1 MFSNGAYATIWN
13 VITDDNDRVKVE
25 LSTSRKDRE
34 TGSYQTDF
42 SDKYVNFVGEAKELG
57 RTLQQKDRIRIE
69 ECGVSNRYDKEKQRM
84 YTYYY
89 VFKASKPGSQPRPDP
104 EETGEEEMPY

>member
-1 MFSNGAYATIWN
+1 M
-13 VITDDNDRVKVE
+13 
-25 LSTSRKDRE
+25 
-34 TGSYQTDF
+34 
-42 SDKYVNFVGEAKELG
+42 
-57 RTLQQKDRIRIE
+57 
-69 ECGVSNRYDKEKQRM
+69 SNRYDKEKQRM